1 VWFVSG
7 SLRRDQPLQAPNA
20 DPSGPFFAYMRS
32 ALVAIDVFPLP
43 AAPAPPAAGLL
54 LPPLP
59 PTPPPSLPGLPAM
72 PARVF
77 VCAATPSLALASVD
91 ATLGAAPAR
100 PLTPSSF
107 EVTTVILALP
117 PLPAGA
123 GVVFTCPATLNGD
136 PSASTPP
143 PPGASIAPPPPPAGM
158 KMFPKMQG
166 GNVAS
171 DPDPSKNGISFQV
184 ASQRPPFLLP
194 LSSSSRQHASVRDDG
209 KTPASQATYSTPSPT
224 PPNQI
229 LEGR

>member
-1 VWFVSG
+1 MWFVSG
-7 SLRRDQPLQAPNA
+7 SLRRDQPLQAPSA

-32 ALVAIDVFPLP
+32 ALVAIDVVPLP

-77 VCAATPSLALASVD
+77 VGAATPSLALASVD

-143 PPGASIAPPPPPAGM
+143 PPGASIAPPPPPPAGL
-158 KMFPKMQG
+158 KMFPKCRAREFRVLSVNQK
-166 GNVAS
+166 VQ
-171 DPDPSKNGISFQV
+171 ISGPEILLLLYPPANMHQSEMMV
-184 ASQRPPFLLP
+184 RRPHPRPPTTRHLP
-194 LSSSSRQHASVRDDG
+194 PLPTRSSKEDD
-209 KTPASQATYSTPSPT
+209 QWM
-224 PPNQI
+224 
-229 LEGR
+229 